1 MLQGIQ
7 FAAEY
12 ASTKILLNE
21 FRRLL
26 KDFTLLQKVHYVGP
40 FGKDLIAYSLD
51 NISLMRKIL

>member
-7 FAAEY
+7 FGAKY
-12 ASTKILLNE
+12 ASTKLPLSELL
-21 FRRLL
+21 R
-26 KDFTLLQKVHYVGP
+26 DFTLLQKLHYVGP